1 MGDTVLE
8 LAIADGIAE
17 ITFNKPAKLN
27 AIDAELA
34 ERLVDALAEIE
45 RDGTVKAIILKGAG
59 RAFMAGGDLKTFHE
73 AGERAPDAV
82 KRLIAPF
89 HEAVRRIRQSRAP
102 VIASVHGA
110 VAGGGLALALACD
123 FVLAS
128 DNAIFTPAYLKL
140 ATNPDGGTTWS
151 VVRLLGERRAL
162 EWLMLGEPMSAHQA
176 ASLGLINR
184 VVPHEALAQE
194 TKLFAAQIA
203 SGPAEAQASLKRL
216 VSQAA
221 TNPFEAQLEAE
232 ARGFISLAGTADFR
246 EGVAAFFERR
256 KPRFGN

>member
-34 ERLVDALAEIE
+34 ERLVAALDTIAREQS
-45 RDGTVKAIILKGAG
+45 VKAIVLKGAG

-82 KRLIAPF
+82 KQLITPF

-128 DNAIFTPAYLKL
+128 DDTIFTPAYLKL

-151 VVRLLGERRAL
+151 VVRFLGERRAL
-162 EWLMLGEPMSAHQA
+162 EWLMLGEPMSAQQA

-184 VVPHEALAQE
+184 VVPHDMLAQE
-194 TKLFAAQIA
+194 TKNCAAQIA

-216 VSQAA
+216 IWQAGK
-221 TNPFEAQLEAE
+221 NPFEVQLEAE

-256 KPRFGN
+256 KPRFSP